1 MIEFIGKAIEVAEK
15 AVEKAIEIR
24 EAAKAQDV
32 SAISKFEYASTQF
45 KEGLSD
51 EALKARVEAAAHSAC
66 KFFEIPDADLI
77 EGDAIGVYR
86 ECDIFL
92 DKDVF
97 EYSLDQFKDMKCVSF
112 EDMTK
117 VWAHEC
123 GHRILRMDFP
133 SAWAQELGADFFSGV
148 RSEMLGLPTSNFEKV
163 LGSTTG
169 SATHPVGSLRVQ
181 AIQFGREVVRG
192 FQEKGIT
199 PTIENCKEAFAK
211 SPFSEIT
218 YENYSTP
225 QFTKFVDEKGHFKI
239 KLKLDDSGKTY
250 SQNGELVP
258 NNEYRLNGYTYRTDE
273 VGRITQVEGKIQ
285 LPPEKVDR
293 DNLPEIKDKR
303 ETDHKGHLIAHELGG
318 ADTEGNLVS
327 MDGKL
332 NQGDYRK
339 MENEIK
345 RSVEEGKD
353 VRVNIEAEYR
363 DDSHRPSSFNMSID
377 IDGEHTEKVFIN
389 ESKQ

>member
-1 MIEFIGKAIEVAEK
+1 MIEFVGKAIEVAEK
-15 AVEKAIEIR
+15 AAEKAVEIR
-24 EAAKAQDV
+24 ETSKAQDI
-32 SAISKFEYASTQF
+32 SAISKFEYASTRF

-66 KFFEIPDADLI
+66 KFFEIPDAELI

-169 SATHPVGSLRVQ
+169 SATHPVGSLRVK
-181 AIQFGREVVRG
+181 AIQFGREVVRS
-192 FQEKGIT
+192 FQEKSIT
-199 PTIENCKEAFAK
+199 PTIENCKEAFSK

-218 YENYSTP
+218 YENNQNPKFASITNTFISAKDVSKEGLP
-225 QFTKFVDEKGHFKI
+225 KNTKIE
-239 KLKLDDSGKTY
+239 LKKETNWSSNIIDNIRS
-250 SQNGELVP
+250 
-258 NNEYRLNGYTYRTDE
+258 TDE
-273 VGRITQVEGKIQ
+273 A
-285 LPPEKVDR
+285 
-293 DNLPEIKDKR
+293 EIYKS
-303 ETDHKGHLIAHELGG
+303 
-318 ADTEGNLVS
+318 ADLECKNI
-327 MDGKL
+327 
-332 NQGDYRK
+332 N
-339 MENEIK
+339 
-345 RSVEEGKD
+345 GKD
-353 VRVNIEAEYR
+353 CLVRK
-363 DDSHRPSSFNMSID
+363 D
-377 IDGEHTEKVFIN
+377 IDYNQKDEFGRTNQERMQMGLAPLDKNHSTIDLHHVGQKSDSPLAELTKKEHHSCNNDLILHDKTQKSQIDRSEFRLEKEN
-389 ESKQ
+389 HWKSRAEELNN

>member
-1 MIEFIGKAIEVAEK
+1 MIEFVGKAIEVAEK
-15 AVEKAIEIR
+15 AAEKAVEIR
-24 EAAKAQDV
+24 EDSKAQDI
-32 SAISKFEYASTQF
+32 SAISKFEYASTRF

-66 KFFEIPDADLI
+66 KFFEIPDAELI

-133 SAWAQELGADFFSGV
+133 SSWAQELGADFFSGV

-169 SATHPVGSLRVQ
+169 SASHPVGNLRVQ

-218 YENYSTP
+218 YENNQNPKFASITNTFISAKDVSKEGLP
-225 QFTKFVDEKGHFKI
+225 KNTKIE
-239 KLKLDDSGKTY
+239 LKKETNWSSNIIDNIRS
-250 SQNGELVP
+250 
-258 NNEYRLNGYTYRTDE
+258 TDE
-273 VGRITQVEGKIQ
+273 A
-285 LPPEKVDR
+285 
-293 DNLPEIKDKR
+293 EIYKS
-303 ETDHKGHLIAHELGG
+303 
-318 ADTEGNLVS
+318 ADLECKNI
-327 MDGKL
+327 
-332 NQGDYRK
+332 N
-339 MENEIK
+339 
-345 RSVEEGKD
+345 GKD
-353 VRVNIEAEYR
+353 CLVRK
-363 DDSHRPSSFNMSID
+363 D
-377 IDGEHTEKVFIN
+377 IDYNLKDEFGRTNQERMQMGLAPLDKNHSTIDLHHVGQKSDSPLAELTKKEHHSCNNDLILHDKTQKSQIDRSEFRLEKEN
-389 ESKQ
+389 HWKSRAEELNN